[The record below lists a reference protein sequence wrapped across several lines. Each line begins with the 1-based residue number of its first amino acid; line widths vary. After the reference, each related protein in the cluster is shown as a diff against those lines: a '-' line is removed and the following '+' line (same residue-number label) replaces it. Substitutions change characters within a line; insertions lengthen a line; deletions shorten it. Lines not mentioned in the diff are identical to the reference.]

1 MLVRLNHLGF
11 RVDDLEESIAFYE
24 KLGFEVNMR
33 FGKGDWALAAM
44 MRKGDDG
51 IELFQFK
58 DPDDELSQKISKH
71 TAFTTD
77 DIEGDVQAFLDNGY
91 ELSIPISPG
100 NVVKRYAYVVDK
112 HGVQIELC
120 EPLDS

>member
-1 MLVRLNHLGF
+1 MIVRLNHLGF
-11 RVDDLEESIAFYE
+11 RVDDLDKAIDIYE
-24 KLGFEVNMR
+24 KLGFSVQTR

-58 DPDDELSQKISKH
+58 NPDDELSQKISNH

-77 DIEGDVQAFLDNGY
+77 DIEADVQLFLDHGY
-91 ELSIPISPG
+91 TLSIPISDG
-100 NVVKRYAYVVDK
+100 TVVKRYAYVADQY
-112 HGVQIELC
+112 GVQIELC
-120 EPLDS
+120 EPLEL

>member
-1 MLVRLNHLGF
+1 MIVRLNHLGF
-11 RVDDLEESIAFYE
+11 RTDDLEASIAFYE
-24 KLGFEVNMR
+24 KLGFSVQTR

-58 DPDDELSQKISKH
+58 DPNDELSRKISNH
-71 TAFTTD
+71 TAFTVD
-77 DIEGDVQAFLDNGY
+77 DIEADVQLFVDNGY
-91 ELSIPISPG
+91 EVSIPISPG
-100 NVVKRYAYVVDK
+100 TVVKRYAYVADR

-120 EPLDS
+120 EPLEP

>member
-1 MLVRLNHLGF
+1 MIVRLNHLGF
-11 RVDDLEESIAFYE
+11 RVDDLEQAINIYK
-24 KLGFEVNMR
+24 KLGFTVQTR

-58 DPDDELSQKISKH
+58 NPEDELSKKISNH

-77 DIEGDVQAFLDNGY
+77 DIEADLQLFLDNGY
-91 ELSIPISPG
+91 TLSIPISPG
-100 NVVKRYAYVVDK
+100 TVVKRYAYVADK
-112 HGVQIELC
+112 YGVQIELC
-120 EPLDS
+120 EPLES

>member
-1 MLVRLNHLGF
+1 MIVRLNHLGF
-11 RVDDLEESIAFYE
+11 RTDDLDASISFYE
-24 KLGFEVNMR
+24 KLGFTVAKR

-58 DPDDELSQKISKH
+58 DPNDVLSRKISVH

-77 DIEGDVQAFLDNGY
+77 DIEADMQMFLDNGY

-100 NVVKRYAYVVDK
+100 TVVKRYAYIADK

>member
-1 MLVRLNHLGF
+1 MILRLNHLGF
-11 RVDDLEESIAFYE
+11 RVDDLDKAIAIYE
-24 KLGFEVNMR
+24 KLGFSVETR

-58 DPDDELSQKISKH
+58 DPNAELSKKISNH

-77 DIEGDVQAFLDNGY
+77 DIEADVQLFLDNGY
-91 ELSIPISPG
+91 ALSIPISSG
-100 NVVKRYAYVVDK
+100 TVVKRYAYVADK
-112 HGVQIELC
+112 YGVQIELC
-120 EPLDS
+120 EPLES